1 MEKQSELLLSCH
13 PGMAST
19 DEMVQKEAMSQ
30 IFTTDIIY
38 FPLGTRVEKMTAMI
52 F

>member
-1 MEKQSELLLSCH
+1 MEIQSGLLLSCH

-19 DEMVQKEAMSQ
+19 DEILQKEAVSQ
-30 IFTTDIIY
+30 KFTSDIVY

>member
-1 MEKQSELLLSCH
+1 MELQSGHLLSCH
-13 PGMAST
+13 PGRAST
-19 DEMVQKEAMSQ
+19 DEILQKEAMSQ
-30 IFTTDIIY
+30 IFTTHIVY